1 MSVLRAT
8 VELVNSERVE
18 LPVAEHSPAASAAPS
33 QLPAWLDEV
42 AVFDLETTGVGVER
56 DRIVTAH
63 VGVLRHDGTV
73 TRSRSWLANPGI
85 DIPEQATAVHGITT
99 ERAQRNGRP
108 AAHVVGEVVAELR
121 ELLARGV
128 CVVAFNAPFD
138 FTLLAHE
145 ARRYGILP
153 ISEPQPVLDPLVIDK
168 AFDRYRKGKRTLTDV
183 AAEYGVT
190 FDLAHDAEADAVAAG
205 RVALAVL
212 TRYRE
217 LLPESSASLHGS
229 QVEWAQSQAASLSE
243 YFQRVGKLG
252 SGEQLDGTWPV
263 RRIR

>member
-1 MSVLRAT
+1 MNTESLETTDNT
-8 VELVNSERVE
+8 VGGNGEAPALT
-18 LPVAEHSPAASAAPS
+18 LP
-33 QLPAWLDEV
+33 QWLDEI
-42 AVFDLETTGVGVER
+42 AVFDLETTGVNVAR

-63 VGVLRHDGTV
+63 VGVLRADGSV
-73 TRSRSWLANPGI
+73 ARSRSWLANPGI

-121 ELLARGV
+121 ALFDQGM

-138 FTLLAHE
+138 FTMLAHE
-145 ARRYGILP
+145 ARRYGVLP
-153 ISEPQPVLDPLVIDK
+153 ISEPTPVLDPLVIDK

-183 AAEYGVT
+183 AAEYDVH

-212 TRYRE
+212 AKYRE
-217 LLPESSASLHGS
+217 LLPETSAELHAS
-229 QVEWAQSQAASLSE
+229 QIEWAQSQAASLSE
-243 YFQRVGKLG
+243 YFQRVGKLNPG
-252 SGEQLDGTWPV
+252 QELDGAWPV
-263 RRIR
+263 RLPER